1 MIVFFQRALR
11 NYMQI
16 SSLQSFHRP
25 SLTPSPQGVLI
36 STPEFFFFQETFSS
50 KNKSKKDAQ
59 SLTQG
64 RLGCA
69 LVINSGGKEKLQGL
83 LTK

>member
-36 STPEFFFFQETFSS
+36 STPEFFFKKRFQVRI
-50 KNKSKKDAQ
+50 KAKKMPN
-59 SLTQG
+59 
-64 RLGCA
+64 R
-69 LVINSGGKEKLQGL
+69 
-83 LTK
+83 

>member
-36 STPEFFFFQETFSS
+36 STPEFFFKKRFQVI
-50 KNKSKKDAQ
+50 KAKKIPN
-59 SLTQG
+59 
-64 RLGCA
+64 R
-69 LVINSGGKEKLQGL
+69 
-83 LTK
+83 

>member
-1 MIVFFQRALR
+1 
-11 NYMQI
+11 MQI

-36 STPEFFFFQETFSS
+36 GTPEFFFQS
-50 KNKSKKDAQ
+50 KNKSQKDTQ
-59 SLTQG
+59 SLTRR
-64 RLGCA
+64 RLGYV
-69 LVINSGGKEKLQGL
+69 LIINSGGEEKLQGL